1 MNRYVIILSF
11 LLVSIWSY
19 GQEFEIKGT
28 VLEDGSQMPL
38 PGVTV
43 LLKNTTNGTSTD
55 FDGNFTLKKVPSG
68 STIVFSS
75 VGYATQ
81 EIIVTSNK
89 ELTVLLKE
97 DAEALESVVVIGY
110 GSQRK
115 ELVSGAF
122 ASVEAEEIVARNP
135 VRVEEALQGSA
146 SGVQVN
152 ATSGSPGAGLNI
164 RIRGITSN
172 GNNDPLIIVDGVNI
186 GNDLSVI
193 DPNDIEK
200 IDVIKDASSAIY
212 GVQASNGV
220 ILITTKAGR
229 KNSKTR
235 FSYNAFYSVQ
245 ETSNTLDLMNATEY
259 GVYVNETEI
268 ADGNALPY
276 PDLSIL
282 GEGTDW
288 QDELFTTAPL
298 FSHSLSASG
307 GSENITYGVSGSYL
321 GQDGIIASEKSNFTR
336 WTLKNNLSID
346 LTEKL
351 KLNTLL
357 LYTNVKRRGIPE
369 GGRGSILYYGANAS
383 PLTPVFDGTDGSGPS
398 RGFSYIGTEQG
409 IEIINPFAVIDNTYN
424 ETKVNRFTGKLELQ
438 YDITDDIQATS
449 RFNFNYADQISRF
462 YVPLQYYGPNKV
474 QNTVLVNNN
483 QFVLDTNDDGD
494 RDVYSLVG
502 ENVQNFFD
510 YTWESFINYQKT
522 FGDHNVSAV
531 LGTSLQSFQYDG
543 FFATGFLVNGP
554 DDWSNAYLS
563 NTQSFI
569 IDDDDTPNGDPQ
581 DIQQTLSPTTGIGE
595 DRLYSIFG
603 RVQYDYQ
610 GKYLFSG
617 MVRRDASTRFG
628 PDNRVGYFPSFSG
641 GWVISKEEFFKSSI
655 IDNLKLRGSWG
666 ITGND
671 RIGSYRWLGF
681 LQGANAEATYPFGDT
696 LAFGNAIGALSN
708 SKLQW
713 ETTKQTNIGF
723 DMSLFDRKL
732 DVSVDYYRKRT
743 EDLLLVPEVSALLG
757 TSAGGSSAPVV
768 NAGIVENRGLDL
780 SINFSHEFT
789 EDFSIQVGYNL
800 TSINNEAIEVNN
812 AAGFLPGGL
821 FDLNQTTSR
830 FQSGLPIGA
839 FWGLQTDGI
848 FQNQAEIDAHAVQPD
863 AQPGD
868 IRYVDLDGDGV
879 VEFGSQDDQTNIG
892 NPIPDFTMGFNL
904 NLNYK
909 NFDFGT
915 TLYAS
920 IGNDIARSYERFLTY
935 SNKPTLYLDRW
946 TGEGTSNSVPRASTN
961 ASNNRLFS
969 DFFVEDGSYLRI
981 QNIQIGYSLPDSL
994 LEKMHLDRFRLYF
1007 GVNNL
1012 HTFTKY
1018 RGYNPDVSNSD
1029 PLSAGVDLGQY
1040 PLARTFTT
1048 GINVSF

>member
-1 MNRYVIILSF
+1 MNRYVIILA
-11 LLVSIWSY
+11 LLLTSIWSY

-28 VLEDGSQMPL
+28 VLEDGTQTPL
-38 PGVTV
+38 PGVSV
-43 LLKNTTNGTSTD
+43 LLKNTSRGTSTD
-55 FDGNFTLKKVPSG
+55 FDGNFSLPNVPNG
-68 STIVFSS
+68 STLVFSY

-81 EIIVTSNK
+81 EVVITSDTA
-89 ELTVLLKE
+89 LTITLKE

-152 ATSGSPGAGLNI
+152 ANSGSPGAALNI

-186 GNDLSVI
+186 GNDLSVV

-220 ILITTKAGR
+220 ILITTKSGR
-229 KNSKTR
+229 KDSKTK
-235 FSYNAFYSVQ
+235 FSYNAFYAVQ

-259 GVYVNETEI
+259 AVYVNETEI
-268 ADGNALPY
+268 ADGNPLPY
-276 PDLSIL
+276 PDLSSL
-282 GEGTDW
+282 GTGTDW
-288 QDELFTTAPL
+288 QDELFTSAPL
-298 FSHSLSASG
+298 FSHSLSAAG
-307 GSENITYGVSGSYL
+307 GSERITYGISGSYL

-383 PLTPVFDGTDGSGPS
+383 PLTPVFDGTDGTGPS
-398 RGFSYIGTEQG
+398 GGFSYIGAEQG

-424 ETKVNRFTGKLELQ
+424 VTKVNRFTGKLELQ
-438 YDITDDIQATS
+438 YEIIEDLQATS
-449 RFNFNYADQISRF
+449 RFNFNYADQVDRF
-462 YVPLQYYGPNKV
+462 YIPLQYYGPNKV
-474 QNTVLVNNN
+474 QNTVLVENN
-483 QFVLDTNDDGD
+483 QFVLDNNADGD

-510 YTWESFINYQKT
+510 YTWESFINYKKT
-522 FGDHNVSAV
+522 FGDHNISGL

-543 FFATGFLVNGP
+543 FFATGYLVNGP

-610 GKYLFSG
+610 GKYLFSA

-641 GWVISKEEFFKSSI
+641 GWVISQEDFFKSSI

-671 RIGSYRWLGF
+671 RIGSFRWLGF
-681 LQGANAEATYPFGDT
+681 LQGANAEAQYPFGDT

-708 SKLQW
+708 SQLQW
-713 ETTKQTNIGF
+713 ETTKQTNIGV

-732 DVSVDYYRKRT
+732 DVTVDYYRKRT

-780 SINFSHEFT
+780 SINFSH
-789 EDFSIQVGYNL
+789 DFSDDFRIQVGYNL
-800 TSINNEAIEVNN
+800 TSIDNEAIEVNN

-839 FWGLQTDGI
+839 FWGLKTDGI

-868 IRYVDLDGDGV
+868 IRYVDVDGDGV
-879 VEFGSQDDQTNIG
+879 IEFGSEDDQAMIG

-909 NFDFGT
+909 QFDFGT
-915 TLYAS
+915 TWYAS

-946 TGEGTSNSVPRASTN
+946 TGEGTSNFVPRASTN

-981 QNIQIGYSLPDSL
+981 QNIQVGYSLPDSI
-994 LEKMHLDRFRLYF
+994 LEKIHLDRFRIYF
-1007 GVNNL
+1007 SVNNL
-1012 HTFTKY
+1012 HTFTNY
-1018 RGYNPDVSNSD
+1018 RGYNPDVSNAN
-1029 PLSAGVDLGQY
+1029 PLAAGVDLGQY

-1048 GINVSF
+1048 GVNVSF

>member
-1 MNRYVIILSF
+1 MNRYVIILAFMLS
-11 LLVSIWSY
+11 SIWSF
-19 GQEFEIKGT
+19 GQEFEVKGK
-28 VLEDGSQMPL
+28 VVEDGSQMPL

-43 LLKNTTNGTSTD
+43 LLKNTSKGTSTD
-55 FDGNFTLKKVPSG
+55 FDGNFSLKNVPGG

-81 EIIVTSNK
+81 EVVITSSK
-89 ELTVLLKE
+89 ELTIVLKE

-122 ASVEAEEIVARNP
+122 SSVESEEILERNP

-152 ATSGSPGAGLNI
+152 ATSGSPGAALNI

-172 GNNDPLIIVDGVNI
+172 GNNNPLIIVDGVNV
-186 GNDLSVI
+186 GDDLSVI

-200 IDVIKDASSAIY
+200 LDVIKDASSAIY

-220 ILITTKAGR
+220 ILITTKSGR
-229 KNSKTR
+229 RESKTK
-235 FSYNAFYSVQ
+235 FNYNSFYAVQ

-268 ADGNALPY
+268 ADGNPLPY
-276 PDLSIL
+276 PNLSTL
-282 GEGTDW
+282 GVGTDW

-307 GSENITYGVSGSYL
+307 GSENITYGISGGYL

-336 WTLKNNLSID
+336 WTLKNNLSIN
-346 LTEKL
+346 LTEDL

-383 PLTPVFDGTDGSGPS
+383 PLTPIFDGTDGSGPS
-398 RGFSYIGTEQG
+398 RGFSYIGSEQG
-409 IEIINPFAVIDNTYN
+409 IEIINPFAVINNTFN
-424 ETKVNRFTGKLELQ
+424 ETKTNRFTGKLELQ
-438 YDITDDIQATS
+438 YEIIPDLQATS
-449 RFNFNYADQISRF
+449 RFNFNYADVVNRF
-462 YVPLQYYGPNKV
+462 YIPLQYYGPNKV
-474 QNTVLVNNN
+474 QNTVNVTNN

-510 YTWESFINYQKT
+510 YTWESFINYKKS
-522 FGDHNVSAV
+522 FGDHNFDGL

-554 DDWSNAYLS
+554 DEWSNAYLS

-569 IDDDDTPNGDPQ
+569 IDDDDTPNGDPN

-610 GKYLFSG
+610 GKYLFSA
-617 MVRRDASTRFG
+617 MLRRDASTRFG
-628 PDNRVGYFPSFSG
+628 PNNRVGYFPSLSG
-641 GWVISKEEFFKSSI
+641 GWIVSQEEFFKSSI

-671 RIGSYRWLGF
+671 RIGSYRWLGL
-681 LQGANAEATYPFGDT
+681 LQGANAEATYPFGDV
-696 LAFGNAIGALSN
+696 LSFGNAIGALSN
-708 SKLQW
+708 PSLQW
-713 ETTKQTNIGF
+713 ETTKQTNIGL

-732 DVSVDYYRKRT
+732 NVTVDYYKKRT

-780 SINFSHEFT
+780 SINFSHDFSD
-789 EDFSIQVGYNL
+789 DFSIQVGYNL
-800 TSINNEAIEVNN
+800 TSIDNEAIEVNN

-848 FQNQAEIDAHAVQPD
+848 FQNQAEIDAHAAQPG

-868 IRYVDLDGDGV
+868 IRYVDVDGDGV
-879 VEFGSQDDQTNIG
+879 IEFGSEDDQTMIG

-909 NFDFGT
+909 QFDFGT
-915 TLYAS
+915 SLYAS

-981 QNIQIGYSLPDSL
+981 QNIQIGYSLPSEI
-994 LEKMHLDRFRLYF
+994 LEKIHLDRFRLYF
-1007 GVNNL
+1007 SVNNL
-1012 HTFTKY
+1012 YTFTKY
-1018 RGYNPDVSNSD
+1018 RGYNPDVNNAN
-1029 PLSAGVDLGQY
+1029 PLAAGVDLGQY

>member
-1 MNRYVIILSF
+1 MNRYVIIFALMLS
-11 LLVSIWSY
+11 SIWSF
-19 GQEFEIKGT
+19 GQEFEISGN
-28 VLEDGSQMPL
+28 VIEDGTNIPL

-43 LLKNTTNGTSTD
+43 LLKNTQNGVSTD
-55 FDGNFTLKKVPSG
+55 FDGNFTLKKVPNG
-68 STIVFSS
+68 GTIVFSY

-81 EIIVTSNK
+81 EVVVTSNK
-89 ELTVLLKE
+89 PLSIILKQ
-97 DAEALESVVVIGY
+97 DTEALESVVVIGY

-115 ELVSGAF
+115 ELVSGAY
-122 ASVEAEEIVARNP
+122 ATVDADKIVERNP

-152 ATSGSPGAGLNI
+152 ATSGSPGAALSI

-172 GNNDPLIIVDGVNI
+172 GDNNPLIIVDGVFF
-186 GNDLSVI
+186 GDDLSVI
-193 DPNDIEK
+193 DPNDIEQ

-212 GVQASNGV
+212 GVRASNGV
-220 ILITTKAGR
+220 ILITTKKGR
-229 KNSKTR
+229 RDSATK
-235 FSYNAFYSVQ
+235 FSYNAYYTVQ
-245 ETSNTLDLMNATEY
+245 ETSNKLDLLNATEY
-259 GVYVNETEI
+259 AVYVNETEI

-276 PDLSIL
+276 PDISSL

-288 QDELFTTAPL
+288 QDELFSTAPL
-298 FSHSLSASG
+298 FSHSLSATG
-307 GSENITYGVSGSYL
+307 GSENISYGFSGSYL
-321 GQDGIIASEKSNFTR
+321 AQEGLIASDKSNFTR
-336 WTLKNNLSID
+336 WTLKNNLSIN
-346 LTEKL
+346 LSEKL

-357 LYTNVKRRGIPE
+357 LYTNRKTRGIPE

-383 PLTPVFDGTDGSGPS
+383 PLTPIFDGTDGTGPS
-398 RGFSYIGTEQG
+398 RGFSYIGSEQG
-409 IEIINPFAVIDNTYN
+409 IEIINPFAVINNTFN
-424 ETKVNRFTGKLELQ
+424 EAKTNRFTGKIELV
-438 YDITDDIQATS
+438 YDIMEDLDITS
-449 RFNFNYADQISRF
+449 RFNFNYADVIARS
-462 YVPLQYYGPNKV
+462 YNPLQYYGPNKV
-474 QNTVLVNNN
+474 QNNVNVANG
-483 QFVLDTNDDGD
+483 QFVLDRNDDGD
-494 RDVYSLVG
+494 RDVYSTVS
-502 ENVQNFFD
+502 ENTQNFFD
-510 YTWESFINYQKT
+510 YTWETFINYKKS
-522 FGDHNVSAV
+522 FGEHNFSGLVGA
-531 LGTSLQSFQYDG
+531 SLQSFQYDG

-554 DDWSNAYLS
+554 DAWSNAYLS

-581 DIQQTLSPTTGIGE
+581 DIQQTLNATTGIGE
-595 DRLYSIFG
+595 DRLYSAFG

-610 GKYLFSG
+610 GKYLLSA

-641 GWVISKEEFFKSSI
+641 GWVISQEDFFKSELI
-655 IDNLKLRGSWG
+655 NNLKLRGSWG

-681 LQGANAEATYPFGDT
+681 LQGANAEASYPFGDT

-713 ETTKQTNIGF
+713 ETTRQTNIGF
-723 DMSLFDRKL
+723 DVSLLDRKL
-732 DVSVDYYRKRT
+732 DISVDYYKKRT

-757 TSAGGSSAPVV
+757 TSAGGSSPPFV
-768 NAGIVENRGLDL
+768 NAGIVENKGLDL
-780 SINFSHEFT
+780 SINFTHDFT
-789 EDFSIQVGYNL
+789 DDLTIKVGYNL
-800 TSINNEAIEVNN
+800 TSIDNKAIEVNN

-821 FDLNQTTSR
+821 FGLGQTTSR

-848 FQNQAEIDAHAVQPD
+848 FQNQAEIDAHAAQPD

-868 IRYVDLDGDGV
+868 IRYVDIDGDGV
-879 VEFGSQDDQTNIG
+879 IEFGSNDDQTMIG
-892 NPIPDFTMGFNL
+892 NPIPSVTMGL
-904 NLNYK
+904 NLGIDFK
-909 NFDFGT
+909 QFDFST
-915 TLYAS
+915 SLYAS
-920 IGNDIARSYERFLTY
+920 IGNDIVRSYERFLTY
-935 SNKPTLYLDRW
+935 SNKPSLYLDRW
-946 TGEGTSNSVPRASTN
+946 TGEGTSNFVPRASTN

-981 QNIQIGYSLPDSL
+981 QNIQIGYSLPKSV
-994 LEKMHLDRFRLYF
+994 LEKIHLDRFRLYF

-1012 HTFTKY
+1012 YTFTNY
-1018 RGYNPDVSNSD
+1018 QGYNPDVSNSS

>member
-1 MNRYVIILSF
+1 MNRYVIILVF
-11 LLVSIWSY
+11 MLCSIWSY
-19 GQEFEIKGT
+19 GQEFEIKGK

-43 LLKNTTNGTSTD
+43 LLKNTSKGTSTD
-55 FDGNFTLKKVPSG
+55 FDGNFSLKNVPNG

-81 EIIVTSNK
+81 EVVVTSNQ
-89 ELTVLLKE
+89 ELTILMKE

-122 ASVEAEEIVARNP
+122 TTVDADKIVERNP
-135 VRVEEALQGSA
+135 VRVEEALQGSS

-152 ATSGSPGAGLNI
+152 ATSGSPGAALNI

-172 GNNDPLIIVDGVNI
+172 GNNNPLIIVDGVNV

-193 DPNDIEK
+193 DPNDIEQL
-200 IDVIKDASSAIY
+200 DVIKDASSAIY
-212 GVQASNGV
+212 GVQAANGV
-220 ILITTKAGR
+220 ILITTKSGR
-229 KNSKTR
+229 RDSSTK
-235 FSYNAFYSVQ
+235 FSYNSFYTVQ
-245 ETSNTLDLMNATEY
+245 ETSNTLDLMNAAEY
-259 GVYVNETEI
+259 AVYVNETEI
-268 ADGNALPY
+268 ADGNALPF
-276 PDLSIL
+276 PDISSL

-288 QDELFTTAPL
+288 QDELFTSAPL
-298 FSHSLSASG
+298 FSHSLSAAG
-307 GSENITYGVSGSYL
+307 GSENISYGISGSYL
-321 GQDGIIASEKSNFTR
+321 GQDGIIASDKSNFTR
-336 WTLKNNLSID
+336 WTLKNNLSIN
-346 LTEKL
+346 LSEKL

-357 LYTNVKRRGIPE
+357 LYTNRKTRGIPE

-383 PLTPVFDGTDGSGPS
+383 PLTPIFDGTDGTGPS
-398 RGFSYIGTEQG
+398 RGFSYIGSEQG
-409 IEIINPFAVIDNTYN
+409 IEIINPFAVINNTFN
-424 ETKVNRFTGKLELQ
+424 EAKTNRFTGKLELV
-438 YDITDDIQATS
+438 YDIIEDLDITS
-449 RFNFNYADQISRF
+449 RFNFNYADVIARS
-462 YVPLQYYGPNKV
+462 YSPLQYYGPNKV
-474 QNTVLVNNN
+474 QNNVNVANN
-483 QFVLDTNDDGD
+483 QFILDRNDDGD
-494 RDVYSLVG
+494 RDVYSTVS
-502 ENVQNFFD
+502 ENTQNFFD
-510 YTWESFINYQKT
+510 YTWETFVNYKKS
-522 FGDHNVSAV
+522 FGDHNFSGL

-543 FFATGFLVNGP
+543 IFATGFLVNGP
-554 DDWSNAYLS
+554 DAWSNAYLS

-581 DIQQTLSPTTGIGE
+581 DIQQTLNATTGIGE
-595 DRLYSIFG
+595 DRVYSVFG
-603 RVQYDYQ
+603 RLQYDYQ
-610 GKYLFSG
+610 GKYLFSA
-617 MVRRDASTRFG
+617 MLRRDASTRFG
-628 PDNRVGYFPSFSG
+628 PDNRVGYFPSLSG
-641 GWVISKEEFFKSSI
+641 GWVITQEDFFKSDLINS
-655 IDNLKLRGSWG
+655 LKLRGSWG

-671 RIGSYRWLGF
+671 RIGSFRWLGF
-681 LQGANAEATYPFGDT
+681 LQGANAEASYPFGDV
-696 LAFGNAIGALSN
+696 LSFGNAIGALSN

-713 ETTKQTNIGF
+713 ETTTQTNIGF

-732 DVSVDYYRKRT
+732 DISVDYYKKRT

-768 NAGIVENRGLDL
+768 NAGIVENKGLDL
-780 SINFSHEFT
+780 SINFSHDFT
-789 EDFSIQVGYNL
+789 DDFSIQVGYNL
-800 TSINNEAIEVNN
+800 TSIDNKAIEVNN

-821 FDLNQTTSR
+821 FGLGQTTSR

-879 VEFGSQDDQTNIG
+879 IEFGSQDDQGMIG

-909 NFDFGT
+909 QFDFGT
-915 TLYAS
+915 SLYAS

-946 TGEGTSNSVPRASTN
+946 TGEGTSNFVPRASTN

-981 QNIQIGYSLPDSL
+981 QNVQVGYSLPESV
-994 LEKMHLDRFRLYF
+994 LEKIHLDRFRIYF

-1048 GINVSF
+1048 GVNVSF